1 LFLGNIRSTLIV
13 VATLPLSVLFAFIAM
28 RISGLSANLMSL
40 GGLAIGIGMMVDG
53 AVVMIENIFRHL
65 EERSDEKISVL
76 RLVGESAREVARPIV
91 FAIGIII
98 IVFLPLFTLQGVE
111 GKLFSPMA
119 YTISF
124 ALIGALLLAL
134 TLVPVLASLS
144 FKMGGH
150 HKEPKLVL
158 FLNRLYT
165 PVVNAV
171 VKAPKV
177 VMGVA
182 VIAFAGSL
190 LLFPYL
196 GSEFVPT
203 LREGT
208 FQIRSTLP
216 PGASL
221 ESAIKYGKRVQ
232 TVIDEF
238 PEVTG
243 TYARIGRAEVGGD
256 PEPVNVVSTVVN
268 LKPLDQWREDVSYED
283 LQSRIAESLDERVPG
298 LANNLSQPIQ
308 LRTDELLSGVQAQLV
323 ASIFGDD
330 LDELGRI
337 GREVAALA
345 KEVPGATDVRAQQ
358 SAGKKQ
364 IVIRPDREVLAQFGI
379 SIDNLMSTVE
389 TGIGGKGAGL
399 VFDGVRR
406 FEIFAR

>member
-1 LFLGNIRSTLIV
+1 MLVFLYLFLGNIRSTLIV

-65 EERSDEKISVL
+65 EERSEEKVSVL

-144 FKMGGH
+144 FKMGGQ

-158 FLNRLYT
+158 FLNRLYK
-165 PVVNAV
+165 PVVNTV
-171 VKAPKV
+171 VKAPKI

-203 LREGT
+203 LRKA
-208 FQIRSTLP
+208 RS
-216 PGASL
+216 
-221 ESAIKYGKRVQ
+221 R
-232 TVIDEF
+232 F
-238 PEVTG
+238 
-243 TYARIGRAEVGGD
+243 ARHCLL
-256 PEPVNVVSTVVN
+256 EPVLNPPSSMANGFSPLSMNFQRSPAPMPGSVV
-268 LKPLDQWREDVSYED
+268 PRW
-283 LQSRIAESLDERVPG
+283 A
-298 LANNLSQPIQ
+298 
-308 LRTDELLSGVQAQLV
+308 
-323 ASIFGDD
+323 
-330 LDELGRI
+330 
-337 GREVAALA
+337 
-345 KEVPGATDVRAQQ
+345 
-358 SAGKKQ
+358 
-364 IVIRPDREVLAQFGI
+364 VILNP
-379 SIDNLMSTVE
+379 
-389 TGIGGKGAGL
+389 
-399 VFDGVRR
+399 
-406 FEIFAR
+406 